1 MACSQQEEKV
11 VSYFQT
17 NLYPKRI
24 TSGDNHT
31 IWIGDWLGD
40 LELVKYNGEVIKSLS
55 LDFHIN
61 DIVAETK
68 KNDSLLITD
77 EDNCKIV
84 CLSEGVFSDFY
95 STGPFEPCGICV
107 TESGDV
113 IVTLALH
120 NPDTDMYTG
129 KIAYLSSSGQ
139 IKKSIQNDFDGLD
152 VFAKPHF
159 ITCNINGDVWVQ
171 DWWYQHVIVIDNQG
185 GVRLRYT
192 GQNKCDKT
200 LPSDFYPLG
209 LDHNSM
215 GQVIIA
221 DYYNAALHLV
231 SQDGQLIKYIMT
243 QQDGLCR
250 PFPVACDKNDSLLV
264 GDEEN
269 KTICIVKYNRK
280 DS

>member
-1 MACSQQEEKV
+1 MACSLQEEK
-11 VSYFQT
+11 SASCFQA

-24 TSGDNHT
+24 TSVDNKEM
-31 IWIGDWLGD
+31 WIGDWLGD
-40 LELVKYNGEVIKSLS
+40 LELVTYNGKVVRSLS

-61 DIVAETK
+61 DIAETK
-68 KNDSLLITD
+68 KNGSLLITD
-77 EDNCKIV
+77 EDNCKIA
-84 CLSEGVFSDFY
+84 CLSKDGVFSDFY

-129 KIAYLSSSGQ
+129 KIAYLSSSGDL
-139 IKKSIQNDFDGLD
+139 KKSIQNDYDGMD

-159 ITCNINGDVWVQ
+159 ITCNINGDVWIQ
-171 DWWYQHVIVIDNQG
+171 DWWYQHVIVIDNKG
-185 GVRLRYT
+185 GVRLRYD
-192 GQNKCDKT
+192 GQNHSDVA

-209 LDHNSM
+209 LDHNSI

-231 SQDGQLIKYIMT
+231 NQDGQLISYIMT
-243 QQDGLCR
+243 QKDGLCR
-250 PFPVACDKNDSLLV
+250 PFPISFDKDDTLLV

-269 KTICIVKYNRK
+269 KSVYVVKYKRE